1 MKAFFFL
8 FRHSLSLSLSLSL
21 SPFFHSITTIDKQ
34 YAFSA
39 AAAVSGVKLDLV
51 PPPSSVLSSE
61 EERKKK
67 SSSDDDDNNEEV
79 DSVAPL
85 ILQPPEDER
94 LGDAAAI
101 HYTWGTRI
109 VEVEGEEEGENGEE
123 EKEEEGGGGG
133 TAAAAA
139 TTTGKA
145 SLFFFF
151 LLLGAP
157 RVGVRQAQD
166 DRGLGCRAAP
176 EAAGAP
182 SGVQSAVA
190 ARREQPERRRR
201 RARSRSLLLEE
212 GQTGL
217 EGALRDADGSGPG
230 DQRLHRLAAGEGGG
244 EGEGGRRGGGLVK

>member
-1 MKAFFFL
+1 M
-8 FRHSLSLSLSLSL
+8 
-21 SPFFHSITTIDKQ
+21 
-34 YAFSA
+34 
-39 AAAVSGVKLDLV
+39 SGVKLDLV

-145 SLFFFF
+145 SPSSSSSSSSERLVWEFDK
-151 LLLGAP
+151 
-157 RVGVRQAQD
+157 RKTT
-166 DRGLGCRAAP
+166 
-176 EAAGAP
+176 EA
-182 SGVQSAVA
+182 SAVELLP
-190 ARREQPERRRR
+190 RP
-201 RARSRSLLLEE
+201 RALPQEFSPRW
-212 GQTGL
+212 
-217 EGALRDADGSGPG
+217 
-230 DQRLHRLAAGEGGG
+230 RLAGSSQSGGGG
-244 EGEGGRRGGGLVK
+244 ERGQGRSSWKRGKRVSRELFETLTAQVREINACIDWLQAREEEKEKVAAAGGGLVK